1 MNRDHDA
8 FEALAGAVM
17 LGEATEAERARFD
30 AHAATCEECRSDVA
44 CAPVLVRAVTQARR
58 TETWRPSIANLV
70 LDRIRGTRKSRF
82 RFTVG
87 VLGWAVAISIVFN
100 LALASGLSMRFGS
113 STPDD
118 TSSNV
123 TAMTLDLESPAPRA
137 VQPTA
142 IEHHRVRVAIARH
155 RARSQQS
162 ATIAERVNAAKADA
176 AAEAAAANSASDD
189 ANHVLAGIDL
199 DGSDSTKHVAVEPH
213 DVCSPAPAPAAAAS
227 DASTADAPPP
237 CVPPEAKR

>member
-1 MNRDHDA
+1 VNRDHDA

-17 LGEATEAERARFD
+17 LGEATEAEREHFD
-30 AHAATCEECRSDVA
+30 AHAATCDECRADVA
-44 CAPVLVRAVTQARR
+44 CAPVFARAVTQARR

-87 VLGWAVAISIVFN
+87 ALGWAVAISIVFN

-113 STPDD
+113 TPADD
-118 TSSNV
+118 ASSNV

-137 VQPTA
+137 MHPAA
-142 IEHHRVRVAIARH
+142 IEHRPAHVAIARRH
-155 RARSQQS
+155 TLSPQS
-162 ATIAERVNAAKADA
+162 ATIAERTNAAKAEA
-176 AAEAAAANSASDD
+176 AAEAAASNAASDD
-189 ANHVLAGIDL
+189 VDRVLAGIDL
-199 DGSDSTKHVAVEPH
+199 DGSESTKHVAVEPR
-213 DVCSPAPAPAAAAS
+213 DVCSPAPAAPAAS
-227 DASTADAPPP
+227 DAIAADASPP

>member
-1 MNRDHDA
+1 VNRDHDA

-30 AHAATCEECRSDVA
+30 AHAATCDACRDDVA
-44 CAPVLVRAVTQARR
+44 CAPVFVRAVAQARR

-87 VLGWAVAISIVFN
+87 ALGWAVAISIVFN

-113 STPDD
+113 TPTDD
-118 TSSNV
+118 ASSNV
-123 TAMTLDLESPAPRA
+123 SAMTLDLESPAPRVAERPA
-137 VQPTA
+137 VARRIRIAAVPRRANTHVPASIVVPVKPTD
-142 IEHHRVRVAIARH
+142 VDAIAA
-155 RARSQQS
+155 RA
-162 ATIAERVNAAKADA
+162 
-176 AAEAAAANSASDD
+176 ASDD
-189 ANHVLAGIDL
+189 AQKVLAGIDL
-199 DGSDSTKHVAVEPH
+199 DGSNSTKNVAVEPRER
-213 DVCSPAPAPAAAAS
+213 CSPSPDASAVS
-227 DASTADAPPP
+227 DASAADAPPP